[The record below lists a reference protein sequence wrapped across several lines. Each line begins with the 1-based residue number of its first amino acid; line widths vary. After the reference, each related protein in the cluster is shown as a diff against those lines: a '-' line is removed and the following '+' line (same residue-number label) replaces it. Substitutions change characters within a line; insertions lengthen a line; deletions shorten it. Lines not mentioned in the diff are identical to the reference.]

1 MSNKSR
7 DVSEP
12 RERNESDKPVF
23 ITQNPAMKELLNKI
37 KLVANTKA
45 SLLITGENGTGKEVL
60 ARLVHYYSSRSNE
73 DMVAVNCGAIPPD
86 LVESE
91 LFGHEK
97 GAFTGASDKKEGCF
111 ELADKGTLFLD
122 EIAEMPKEIQ
132 VKLLRAVELRSFRR
146 VGGKKEINVEVR
158 IVSATN
164 KVLIDEINSGNFRE
178 DLFYRLNVIE
188 LFIPP
193 LRNRRGDIPLLITYY
208 KNVIAETYE
217 MEPIEFSDECMGIF
231 KSYDWPGNVRELKNI
246 VERCAVLCEG
256 EEVQVDSIPAHIR
269 NENNAYPANL
279 DSEFDKYIQIPI
291 GISLE
296 EVERKVINHT
306 LSSVDNNKTEA
317 SKILGFSRKTLH
329 NKLERYA
336 QK

>member
-1 MSNKSR
+1 MSKANNNTDRGEVSR
-7 DVSEP
+7 KK
-12 RERNESDKPVF
+12 KPVF
-23 ITQNPAMKELLNKI
+23 ITQNQAMKDLLEKA
-37 KLVANTKA
+37 KLIARTKA
-45 SLLITGENGTGKEVL
+45 TLLVTGENGTGKEVL
-60 ARLVHYYSSRSNE
+60 ARLVHYYSSRKNK
-73 DMVAVNCGAIPPD
+73 DMVAVNCGAIPSD

-97 GAFTGASDKKEGCF
+97 GAFTGASGKKEGCF

-132 VKLLRAVELRSFRR
+132 VKLLRAVEMRAFRR
-146 VGGKKEINVEVR
+146 VGGKKEIDVDVR
-158 IVSATN
+158 IISATN
-164 KVLIDEINSGNFRE
+164 KELIGQINAGNFRE

-188 LFIPP
+188 LSIPP
-193 LRNRRGDIPLLITYY
+193 LRNRRGDIPLLINYY
-208 KNVIAETYE
+208 KNVIAESYQ
-217 MEPIEFSDECMGIF
+217 METIAFSDECMGIL
-231 KSYDWPGNVRELKNI
+231 KSYNWPGNVRELKNI

-256 EEVQVDSIPAHIR
+256 EEVQVESIPSHIR
-269 NENNAYPANL
+269 DKNKIYPANL
-279 DSEFDKYIQIPI
+279 DSQFDKYIQIPI
-291 GISLE
+291 GISIK

-306 LSSVDNNKTEA
+306 LTSVDNNKTEA